1 MHWHIQTTIF
11 CMWTASL
18 PGWEPMKL
26 TSGVQPG
33 RILGEWILL
42 WRVRKEKK
50 KQRVIPARYTP
61 YLHFDISPHAY
72 QGSCGSPH
80 SGKEVQ
86 RNRRVAQQ
94 GTHIRAKN
102 KKGQQ
107 KSNTSNEVGS
117 SADAPCAWKVGGGT
131 RRKGRSVSRFCK
143 SMHAVRWNHPPKR
156 HMHTLP
162 LSNPI
167 PKCIQNPEVGGL
179 WKVDCQATESLW
191 SLCYLGK
198 LASKI
203 VRLKKNLTHKF
214 PKLTHTEKK
223 KL

>member
-1 MHWHIQTTIF
+1 M
-11 CMWTASL
+11 
-18 PGWEPMKL
+18 
-26 TSGVQPG
+26 
-33 RILGEWILL
+33 L

-117 SADAPCAWKVGGGT
+117 SADAPCAWKVGGGNQ
-131 RRKGRSVSRFCK
+131 KEGKVCFQVLQVHACSPLK
-143 SMHAVRWNHPPKR
+143 SPPPPKDTCTHSPFQIQYLNVYKIQR
-156 HMHTLP
+156 WGGSGRWIVKLMSLFEASVTLV
-162 LSNPI
+162 N
-167 PKCIQNPEVGGL
+167 
-179 WKVDCQATESLW
+179 
-191 SLCYLGK
+191 
-198 LASKI
+198 
-203 VRLKKNLTHKF
+203 
-214 PKLTHTEKK
+214 
-223 KL
+223 

>member
-1 MHWHIQTTIF
+1 MNLALEGTE
-11 CMWTASL
+11 
-18 PGWEPMKL
+18 G
-26 TSGVQPG
+26 
-33 RILGEWILL
+33 
-42 WRVRKEKK
+42 K

-117 SADAPCAWKVGGGT
+117 SADAPCAWKVGGNQKEG
-131 RRKGRSVSRFCK
+131 KVCFQVLQVHACSPLK
-143 SMHAVRWNHPPKR
+143 SPPPQKTHAHTPPFK
-156 HMHTLP
+156 
-162 LSNPI
+162 SN
-167 PKCIQNPEVGGL
+167 
-179 WKVDCQATESLW
+179 T
-191 SLCYLGK
+191 
-198 LASKI
+198 
-203 VRLKKNLTHKF
+203 
-214 PKLTHTEKK
+214 
-223 KL
+223 